1 MRNLW
6 KWVLKHLETQQPD
19 TFEAAL
25 RAVDDR
31 EMAVAT

>member
-1 MRNLW
+1 MKALLQKLVAYFR
-6 KWVLKHLETQQPD
+6 VRQPD

-25 RAVDDR
+25 RAVDNL